1 MNPAINRLEHIL
13 KGISRVEEPL
23 TVSYDEFIRNQDKK
37 DIVFANFAMIG
48 EAAARISD
56 GLRKAHPDV
65 SWERSV
71 AMRNVLI
78 HNYMAV
84 DYSIVWDTAMDDL
97 PVLKKQIQKILEDI
111 SEK

>member
-1 MNPAINRLEHIL
+1 MTCGKRIL
-13 KGISRVEEPL
+13 M
-23 TVSYDEFIRNQDKK
+23 F
-37 DIVFANFAMIG
+37 
-48 EAAARISD
+48 
-56 GLRKAHPDV
+56 
-65 SWERSV
+65 SWKRSV

>member
-1 MNPAINRLEHIL
+1 MNPDINRLEHIL
-13 KGISRVEEPL
+13 RSISRVEETL
-23 TVSYDEFIRNQDKK
+23 TVSYDEFICNQDKK

-56 GLRKAHPDV
+56 DLRKAHPDV
-65 SWERSV
+65 SWKRSI
-71 AMRNVLI
+71 AMRNVLV

-84 DYSIVWDTAMDDL
+84 SIVWDTAMDDL
-97 PVLKKQIQKILEDI
+97 PVLKKQIQKILEEI

>member
-1 MNPAINRLEHIL
+1 MNPDINRLEHIL
-13 KGISRVEEPL
+13 KGISRV
-23 TVSYDEFIRNQDKK
+23 
-37 DIVFANFAMIG
+37 

>member
-1 MNPAINRLEHIL
+1 MNPDINRLEHIL
-13 KGISRVEEPL
+13 KGISRVEETL

-56 GLRKAHPDV
+56 DLRKAHPDV
-65 SWERSV
+65 SWKRSI
-71 AMRNVLI
+71 AMRNVLV

-84 DYSIVWDTAMDDL
+84 DYSFVWDTAMDDL

>member
-1 MNPAINRLEHIL
+1 MAQACSFSFFTNKTCTR
-13 KGISRVEEPL
+13 R
-23 TVSYDEFIRNQDKK
+23 EFICNQDKK

-56 GLRKAHPDV
+56 DLRKAHPDV
-65 SWERSV
+65 SWKRSI
-71 AMRNVLI
+71 AMRNVLV

-97 PVLKKQIQKILEDI
+97 PVLKKQIQKILEEI